1 MALTFLPPPP
11 LLTPQRCG
19 ATAAAGPLPR
29 GSPVGR
35 LPPSTRRPSG
45 TPPCHHC
52 RPRRAVAVPTAAA
65 DPPPPPP
72 PGMDDAALRADL
84 AARLSALSR
93 RPGPSRSAPPSSSS
107 PSSSSSSASAAAA
120 ASAAAGAPSPGG
132 GVPGDGVFPLSPVAG
147 GDGGGA
153 RRVGSTAMAGPGSA
167 SAAAAR
173 RRRRVS
179 DVAAT
184 AAAAEVYA
192 AVVRAVG
199 LAALVAIVGVLSY
212 GAGVDAGVRR
222 AGEGIVVDAD
232 GGAAAPEEVVVRS
245 RPAGEARHRGP
256 VVQRGVL
263 GF

>member
-1 MALTFLPPPP
+1 
-11 LLTPQRCG
+11 
-19 ATAAAGPLPR
+19 
-29 GSPVGR
+29 
-35 LPPSTRRPSG
+35 
-45 TPPCHHC
+45 
-52 RPRRAVAVPTAAA
+52 
-65 DPPPPPP
+65 
-72 PGMDDAALRADL
+72 
-84 AARLSALSR
+84 
-93 RPGPSRSAPPSSSS
+93 
-107 PSSSSSSASAAAA
+107 
-120 ASAAAGAPSPGG
+120 
-132 GVPGDGVFPLSPVAG
+132 
-147 GDGGGA
+147 
-153 RRVGSTAMAGPGSA
+153 MAGPGSA

-212 GAGVDAGVRR
+212 GAGVNAGVRR